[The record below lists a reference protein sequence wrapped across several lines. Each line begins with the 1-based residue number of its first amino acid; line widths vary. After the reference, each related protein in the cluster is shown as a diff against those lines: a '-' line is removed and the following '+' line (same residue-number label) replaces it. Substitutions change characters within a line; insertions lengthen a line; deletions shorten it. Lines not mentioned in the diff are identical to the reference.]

1 MAPIKALHAAQRGKP
16 VVKGRKASEP
26 GVSPSTRGKLV
37 PNFLLEEDPATLERA
52 PVEESFMRPPCRQS
66 DYLYHLDDA
75 PRTQWEPRP
84 STKSEARPPSR
95 LHARIKGEYRLKDT
109 CEGLRLEDVTG
120 PDLEDFSDLDLM
132 QTGPIN
138 FEFQADELEEQRSK
152 ANSRR
157 SSGGINETEEM
168 RRKMLSST
176 INSSLVTI
184 PITLNKR
191 KHASKPKRSS
201 SRPPTSRVEE
211 SHDPQPI
218 KFLAFSRVEV
228 KQPSKKPPVQEAPRT
243 RTTSALYR
251 KGVNPVPPLKSSLE
265 PEFLSLFAKADS
277 SIRF

>member
-1 MAPIKALHAAQRGKP
+1 M
-16 VVKGRKASEP
+16 VKGRKASEP
-26 GVSPSTRGKLV
+26 GVSPSGRAKLV
-37 PNFLLEEDPATLERA
+37 PSFLLEEDPMSLERTPA
-52 PVEESFMRPPCRQS
+52 EEAFLRPPCRQS

-75 PRTQWEPRP
+75 PRAQWDPRP

-95 LHARIKGEYRLKDT
+95 LHSRIKGEYRLKDT

-120 PDLEDFSDLDLM
+120 PDLEDFSDLELM
-132 QTGPIN
+132 QTGPIHLDYAA
-138 FEFQADELEEQRSK
+138 EEMEEQRSK

-157 SSGGINETEEM
+157 SSAGVNETEEM

-191 KHASKPKRSS
+191 KHTSKAKRSS

-211 SHDPQPI
+211 NHDPQPI

-228 KQPSKKPPVQEAPRT
+228 KQPSKKPQEAPRI

-251 KGVNPVPPLKSSLE
+251 KGVSQVPPLKSSLE